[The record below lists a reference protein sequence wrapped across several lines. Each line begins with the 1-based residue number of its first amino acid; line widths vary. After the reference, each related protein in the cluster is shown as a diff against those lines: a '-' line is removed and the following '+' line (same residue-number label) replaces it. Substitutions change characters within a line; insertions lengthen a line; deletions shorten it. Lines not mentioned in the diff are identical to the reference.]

1 MRRLV
6 HVWLALLAAF
16 WLTRAAVSLAVFQRA
31 DRGWGALLE
40 LAAIPA
46 LQAVALAWL
55 TRRHASAA
63 VASAAAAAPPAIQ
76 AAPPAAASQL
86 SPTGDAPLAMPAAAP
101 SAATSPPAE
110 PPASLDSGPPP
121 PYKRP
126 RDRPWRSGS

>member
-16 WLTRAAVSLAVFQRA
+16 WLTRAAVSLVVFQRA

-55 TRRHASAA
+55 TRRHGNAVAASAA
-63 VASAAAAAPPAIQ
+63 PSAILTAQ
-76 AAPPAAASQL
+76 PAAASEP
-86 SPTGDAPLAMPAAAP
+86 SPAGDAPPGMPAATP

-110 PPASLDSGPPP
+110 PPAPLDSGPPP